1 MHLNLFLDECIIKL
15 ISRLMMFFFK
25 ISLVASVFLVAQLV
39 QSQETIPV
47 SGVAVHRSGG
57 SASYTVG
64 YVFYSTN
71 TSTTRAASQGMQQ
84 FFEFQ
89 TLSNPE
95 LTTVNLTAVRYPNL
109 TKDSIILRIK
119 DTAIHPVPCALFDV
133 NAKAIVSNVIVLSS
147 DHVQMKL
154 LYTSAYV

>member
-1 MHLNLFLDECIIKL
+1 
-15 ISRLMMFFFK
+15 MMFFKK

-47 SGVAVHRSGG
+47 SGGAVHRSGG
-57 SASYTVG
+57 SASYNVG
-64 YVFYSTN
+64 YVFYSMN
-71 TSTTRAASQGMQQ
+71 TSTTGAASQGVQK

-109 TKDSIILRIK
+109 TKDFIVFRIK
-119 DTAIHPVPCALFDV
+119 DTAIHPVQCTLFDTNV
-133 NAKAIVSNVIVLSS
+133 KAIVSNVIAPYSI
-147 DHVQMKL
+147 HVQMKL

>member
-1 MHLNLFLDECIIKL
+1 MNFLKKSIFLAGIL
-15 ISRLMMFFFK
+15 
-25 ISLVASVFLVAQLV
+25 LVTQLV
-39 QSQETIPV
+39 CAQEAIPV
-47 SGVAVHRSGG
+47 SAGEATGSGG
-57 SASYTVG
+57 AASYTVG
-64 YVFYSTN
+64 HVFYSTN
-71 TSTTRAASQGMQQ
+71 TSTTGAASQGMQQ
-84 FFEFQ
+84 YFEFQ

-95 LTTVNLTAVRYPNL
+95 PTTVNLTAVRYLNL
-109 TKDSIILRIK
+109 PKDSIILRIK

>member
-1 MHLNLFLDECIIKL
+1 MHLNLFLDECIVKL
-15 ISRLMMFFFK
+15 ISRLMMFLKK
-25 ISLVASVFLVAQLV
+25 ISLVASVFLVAQLA

-47 SGVAVHRSGG
+47 SGGAVHRIGG
-57 SASYTVG
+57 LGSYTVG

-71 TSTTRAASQGMQQ
+71 TSTTVAASEGVQQ

-95 LTTVNLTAVRYPNL
+95 LTTVNLTAIRYPNL
-109 TKDSIILRIK
+109 TKDFITLKIT
-119 DTAIHPVPCALFDV
+119 DTAIHPVPCTLFDV
-133 NAKAIVSNVIVLSS
+133 NGKAIVSNVIVPSS

>member
-1 MHLNLFLDECIIKL
+1 MNFLKKSIFLAGIL
-15 ISRLMMFFFK
+15 
-25 ISLVASVFLVAQLV
+25 LVTQLV
-39 QSQETIPV
+39 CAQEAIPV
-47 SGVAVHRSGG
+47 SAGEATG
-57 SASYTVG
+57 SDGTASYTVG
-64 YVFYSTN
+64 QVFYSTYI
-71 TSTTRAASQGMQQ
+71 STTGAVSQGVQQ
-84 FFEFQ
+84 AFDFQ

-95 LTTVNLTAVRYPNL
+95 PTTVNLTAVRYLNL
-109 TKDSIILRIK
+109 PKDSIILRIK

>member
-15 ISRLMMFFFK
+15 ISRFMTFFKK
-25 ISLVASVFLVAQLV
+25 ISLVATVFLVAQLA

-47 SGVAVHRSGG
+47 SGGAAHRSGG
-57 SASYTVG
+57 AASFTFG
-64 YVFYSTN
+64 HVFYSTN
-71 TSTTRAASQGMQQ
+71 ISTTGAVSQGVQPP
-84 FFEFQ
+84 FELQ
-89 TLSNPE
+89 TLSNSE
-95 LTTVNLTAVRYPNL
+95 LTTVNLTAFRNPNP
-109 TKDSIILRIK
+109 TKDVNILKIK

-133 NAKAIVSNVIVLSS
+133 NAKAIVSNVIILSS